1 MAQAGYTPIQLY
13 FSSTASA
20 VPLSGNLIAGELA
33 LNTNDGKLY
42 FKDSTGL
49 IKVIAD
55 STIAGG
61 SLPGGTAGAI
71 PFQSA
76 PNTTTFL
83 SIGSAN
89 YILTSSGSVPQY
101 TNPASITVG
110 LASNATNLS
119 GGTANQIAYQSGIG
133 STTFAPAPTVNGSVL
148 GWNGS
153 SFNWVSAPAATTAAN
168 LSGGSAGVV
177 PFQTAP
183 GTTSFTAVGTNNYV
197 LTSAGTGTPTWNQ
210 VSLTASVSGILPI
223 VNGGTGQSTANA
235 AFNALAPNQSGN
247 DGKYLSTNGTNTS
260 WATAVTQSD
269 VNQTAIAFS
278 LIFGG

>member
-20 VPLSGNLIAGELA
+20 VPLAGNLIAGELA
-33 LNTNDGKLY
+33 LNTNDGKMY
-42 FKDSTGL
+42 YKSSTGL

-55 STIAGG
+55 SSIAGG

-76 PNTTTFL
+76 PSTTTFL

-89 YILTSSGSVPQY
+89 HILTSSGSAPQY

-110 LASNATNLS
+110 LATNATNLS

-153 SFNWVSAPAATTAAN
+153 GFSWVSAPAATTSAN

-223 VNGGTGQSTANA
+223 ANGGTGQSTANA
-235 AFNALAPNQSGN
+235 AFNALAPSQAGN
-247 DGKYLSTNGTNTS
+247 SGKYLSTNGTNTS